1 MDERIC
7 ANTCSFDKMMRQ
19 CFSETGD
26 NVFRY
31 RLHIAIDR
39 AIKAVFLIWDT
50 VDDSMMDFLA
60 QEKQTVFFWL
70 NSFYF
75 LLLMNFGKKQGRL

>member
-39 AIKAVFLIWDT
+39 AIEKQSCFLNLGHRRRFYDGLSRTRKANSI
-50 VDDSMMDFLA
+50 FLA
-60 QEKQTVFFWL
+60 QL
-70 NSFYF
+70 F
-75 LLLMNFGKKQGRL
+75 LLSAFDELW